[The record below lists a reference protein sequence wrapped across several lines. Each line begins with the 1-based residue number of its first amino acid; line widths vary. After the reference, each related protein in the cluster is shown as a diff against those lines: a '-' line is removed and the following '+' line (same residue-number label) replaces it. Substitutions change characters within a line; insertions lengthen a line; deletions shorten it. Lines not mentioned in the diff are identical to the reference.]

1 MFDIFHTIFKFKEK
15 ESPDQLGYYPERVHI
30 NAMPERRY
38 LWTSRILVILA
49 CISICIN
56 MMLASAI
63 YVMLP
68 QIHVAPQLF
77 QINKYFSQL
86 EQVQP
91 MIVNMPVGDLIAEQ
105 YINEYIRQRY
115 TITDDYDELLRRWS
129 PGAAIYW
136 FSSSQ
141 VYADFSK
148 NDAEYYMMQ
157 FREKGLRRRVEIE
170 WTRPLSRGLWQVQFK
185 TIDTLP
191 DQRVPSV
198 NIWRATLR
206 IGFTKINFNK
216 NEDAIANPFGFL
228 VLTYSL
234 AYHASVK
241 NPENYID
248 VIRRTTESQYR

>member
-1 MFDIFHTIFKFKEK
+1 
-15 ESPDQLGYYPERVHI
+15 
-30 NAMPERRY
+30 
-38 LWTSRILVILA
+38 
-49 CISICIN
+49 
-56 MMLASAI
+56 
-63 YVMLP
+63 
-68 QIHVAPQLF
+68 
-77 QINKYFSQL
+77 
-86 EQVQP
+86 
-91 MIVNMPVGDLIAEQ
+91 
-105 YINEYIRQRY
+105 
-115 TITDDYDELLRRWS
+115 
-129 PGAAIYW
+129 
-136 FSSSQ
+136 
-141 VYADFSK
+141 
-148 NDAEYYMMQ
+148 MMQ